1 MAIAATMNSMQL
13 GLLPLRTL
21 LLLYPGR
28 TCPILTVAVTPM
40 GPPPPPP
47 VPRYTSPPPAL
58 IHTI

>member
-40 GPPPPPP
+40 GPPPPPSRSP
-47 VPRYTSPPPAL
+47 LYLPPPQP
-58 IHTI
+58 